1 MNGSELMN
9 DNNVFTNEKCVGCN
23 LCILKCPC
31 EEANVAYK
39 KDDQYKVYV
48 DDSKCIACG
57 ECIRVCK
64 HEARDYTDDTE
75 RFFNDLKSDK
85 QISLIV
91 APALRSNIPEWPK
104 LLGYIKSLGVNAI
117 FDTSYGA
124 DICTW
129 AYLRYIETHDVRNM
143 ISQPCPA
150 IVNYIEYYIPE
161 HLNRLAPIHS
171 PAMCTAIYM
180 KKYKNIDG
188 PYAFLS
194 PCIAKSDEFNCP
206 NTEGLVGYNVTF
218 KKLAEYLNENGID
231 FKKNCPTEYD
241 NDAHGFGSIFSSPG
255 GFRANVEQ
263 YIQGEWIYQVEGQ
276 PHAAQFLHEYA
287 TERGDAP
294 FLVDILNCQHGCN
307 AGPGAC
313 RDEHE
318 RYTVDKAMHKV
329 AKDTMKNKADD
340 DLPPGP
346 KFEQFDKDLD
356 LSDFQ
361 RLYSPKKITPMFVER
376 AELEQA
382 FLAMH
387 KPTSDL
393 RTHDCRRCG
402 FYTCQEMA
410 TAIAKGINHEENCI
424 DYYRGV
430 LKKQKEAGGSL

>member
-1 MNGSELMN
+1 MN
-9 DNNVFTNEKCVGCN
+9 NNNIFTNEKCVGCN

-39 KDDQYKVYV
+39 KDDKYKVYV

-64 HEARDYTDDTE
+64 HGARDYTDDTE
-75 RFFNDLKSDK
+75 RFFDDLKAGK
-85 QISLIV
+85 TISLIV
-91 APALRSNIPEWPK
+91 APALRSNVQSWPQ
-104 LLGYIKSLGVNAI
+104 LLGYLKSHGVHAI
-117 FDTSYGA
+117 YDTSFGA

-129 AYLRYIETHDVRNM
+129 AYLRYIETHNVSSM

-150 IVNYIEYYIPE
+150 IVNYIEYYVPE
-161 HLNRLAPIHS
+161 HLSRLAPIHS

-188 PYAFLS
+188 QYAFLS
-194 PCIAKSDEFNCP
+194 PCVAKSDEFNCP
-206 NTEGLVGYNVTF
+206 NTDGLIGYNVTF
-218 KKLAEYLNENGID
+218 KKLMEYLDENGID
-231 FKKNCPTEYD
+231 FRKSSAAEYD
-241 NDAHGFGSIFSSPG
+241 NEAHGFGSIYSSPG

-263 YIQGEWIYQVEGQ
+263 HLQGKWIYQVEGQ
-276 PHAAQFLHEYA
+276 PHAAHFLQEYA
-287 TERGDAP
+287 REKCDVP

-318 RYTVDKAMHKV
+318 RYAVDKAMHKV
-329 AKDTMKNKADD
+329 ISDTHENKLCDH
-340 DLPPGP
+340 LPPGP
-346 KFEQFDKDLD
+346 SFEQFDKDLD
-356 LSDFQ
+356 LDDFK
-361 RLYSPKKITPMFVER
+361 RLYSPRKITPMFVDR

-382 FLAMH
+382 FLAMY

-402 FYTCQEMA
+402 FTTCQEMA

-424 DYYRGV
+424 DYYRGI
-430 LKKQKEAGGSL
+430 LKEQKES

>member
-1 MNGSELMN
+1 MN
-9 DNNVFTNEKCVGCN
+9 DNNVFTNEECVGCN

-64 HEARDYTDDTE
+64 HDARDYTDDTE
-75 RFFNDLKSDK
+75 RFFNDLKLGK

-91 APALRSNIPEWPK
+91 APALRSNIPEWPQ
-104 LLGYIKSLGVNAI
+104 LLGYLKSLGVNAI

-129 AYLRYIETHDVRNM
+129 AYLRYIETHNVKSL
-143 ISQPCPA
+143 IAQPCPA

-161 HLNRLAPIHS
+161 QLSRLAPIHS
-171 PAMCTAIYM
+171 PAMCIAIYM
-180 KKYKNIDG
+180 KKYKKIDE

-206 NTEGLVGYNVTF
+206 NTEGLIGYNVTF
-218 KKLAEYLNENGID
+218 KKLMEYLDENNID
-231 FKKNCPTEYD
+231 FKASAPIEYD
-241 NDAHGFGSIFSSPG
+241 NEEHGFGSIFSSPG

-263 YIQGEWIYQVEGQ
+263 YIQDEWIYQVEGQ
-276 PHAAQFLHEYA
+276 PEAARFLHEYA
-287 TERGDAP
+287 SEKSNTP
-294 FLVDILNCQHGCN
+294 FLVDILNCQNGCN

-313 RDEHE
+313 RSEHDKYE
-318 RYTVDKAMHKV
+318 VDKAMHVVKKKT
-329 AKDTMKNKADD
+329 AENKSNGE
-340 DLPPGP
+340 LPPGP
-346 KFEQFDKDLD
+346 DFERLDKELN
-356 LSDFQ
+356 LADFQ
-361 RLYSPKKITPMFVER
+361 RQYSPRKITPMFVER
-376 AELEQA
+376 SELEEA
-382 FLAMH
+382 FIAMY

-402 FYTCQEMA
+402 FATCQEMA

-424 DYYRGV
+424 DYYRGI
-430 LKKQKEAGGSL
+430 LKEQKAGGTL